1 MKADI
6 IVGVVISATLHG
18 GILFASY
25 FVKEKAVV
33 AAVQEEETVIE
44 IMQMPIIEPDEPDLP
59 PDEAP
64 PEEIEYVPPQQAD
77 VPTASIDSAFTQ
89 QIQPPPP
96 SMQRPT
102 GQMGIPAVTN
112 TAKATSGMKDLF
124 DLANLDQ
131 VPQPR
136 YQAQP
141 NYPFEMRRA
150 GIAGEVLVGFIV
162 DSEGKTVEIYAV
174 RSSQREFEAAAI
186 QAVSKWT
193 FRPGRKG
200 GRAVNTRMQVPI
212 VFSLNDR

>member
-1 MKADI
+1 MKLDI
-6 IVGVVISATLHG
+6 IVGVVLSAAIHG
-18 GILFASY
+18 GVLFASY
-25 FVKEKAVV
+25 LTKKEVVV
-33 AAVQEEETVIE
+33 AAVEEEETVIE
-44 IMQMPIIEPDEPDLP
+44 IMQMPIIEPDEPDVP

-96 SMQRPT
+96 SMQRPS
-102 GQMGIPAVTN
+102 GQMAIPAVS
-112 TAKATSGMKDLF
+112 TAKAASGMKDLF

-131 VPQPR
+131 VQQPR

-141 NYPFEMRRA
+141 QYPLEMRRA
-150 GIAGEVLVGFIV
+150 GITGEVVVGFIV
-162 DSEGKTVEIYAV
+162 DSQGKAIEVYAV
-174 RSSQREFEAAAI
+174 RSTQREFEAAAI
-186 QAVSKWT
+186 QAVGKWT

>member
-1 MKADI
+1 MKLDI
-6 IVGVVISATLHG
+6 IVGVVLSAAIHG
-18 GILFASY
+18 GVLFASY
-25 FVKEKAVV
+25 LTKKEVVV
-33 AAVQEEETVIE
+33 AAVEEEETVIE
-44 IMQMPIIEPDEPDLP
+44 IMQMPIIEPDEPDVP

-96 SMQRPT
+96 SMQRPS
-102 GQMGIPAVTN
+102 GQMAIPAVS
-112 TAKATSGMKDLF
+112 TAKAASGMKDLF

-141 NYPFEMRRA
+141 QYPFEMRRA
-150 GIAGEVLVGFIV
+150 GITGEVVVGFIV
-162 DSEGKTVEIYAV
+162 DSEGKAVEVYAV
-174 RSSQREFEAAAI
+174 RSTQREFEAAAI
-186 QAVSKWT
+186 QAVGKWT

>member
-1 MKADI
+1 M
-6 IVGVVISATLHG
+6 
-18 GILFASY
+18 
-25 FVKEKAVV
+25 
-33 AAVQEEETVIE
+33 IE
-44 IMQMPIIEPDEPDLP
+44 IMQMPIIEPDEPDVP

-96 SMQRPT
+96 SMQRPS
-102 GQMGIPAVTN
+102 GQMAIPAVSTS
-112 TAKATSGMKDLF
+112 KAASGMKDLF

-141 NYPFEMRRA
+141 QYPFEMRRA
-150 GIAGEVLVGFIV
+150 GITGEVVVGFIV
-162 DSEGKTVEIYAV
+162 DSQGKAIEVYAV
-174 RSSQREFEAAAI
+174 RSTQREFEAAAI
-186 QAVSKWT
+186 QAVGKWT

>member
-1 MKADI
+1 MKLDI
-6 IVGVVISATLHG
+6 IVGVVLSAAIHG
-18 GILFASY
+18 GVLFASY
-25 FVKEKAVV
+25 LTKKEVVV
-33 AAVQEEETVIE
+33 AAVEEEETVIE
-44 IMQMPIIEPDEPDLP
+44 IMQMPIIEPDEPDVP

-96 SMQRPT
+96 SMQRPS
-102 GQMGIPAVTN
+102 GQMAIPAVS
-112 TAKATSGMKDLF
+112 TAKAASGMKDLF

-141 NYPFEMRRA
+141 QYPFEMRRA
-150 GIAGEVLVGFIV
+150 GITGEVVVGFIV
-162 DSEGKTVEIYAV
+162 DSQGKAIEVYAV
-174 RSSQREFEAAAI
+174 RSTQRELEAAAI
-186 QAVSKWT
+186 QAVGKWT

>member
-1 MKADI
+1 MKLDI
-6 IVGVVISATLHG
+6 IVGVVLSAAIHG
-18 GILFASY
+18 GVLFASY
-25 FVKEKAVV
+25 LTKKEAVV
-33 AAVQEEETVIE
+33 AAVEEEETVIE
-44 IMQMPIIEPDEPDLP
+44 IMQMPIIEPDEPDVP

-96 SMQRPT
+96 SMQRPS
-102 GQMGIPAVTN
+102 GQMAIPAVS
-112 TAKATSGMKDLF
+112 TAKAASGMKDLF

-141 NYPFEMRRA
+141 QYPFEMRRA
-150 GIAGEVLVGFIV
+150 GITGEVVVGFIV
-162 DSEGKTVEIYAV
+162 DSQGKAIEVYAV
-174 RSSQREFEAAAI
+174 RSTQREFEAAAI
-186 QAVSKWT
+186 QAVGKWT

>member
-1 MKADI
+1 MKLDI
-6 IVGVVISATLHG
+6 IVGVVLSAAIHG
-18 GILFASY
+18 GVLFASY
-25 FVKEKAVV
+25 LTKKEAVV
-33 AAVQEEETVIE
+33 AAVEEEETVIE
-44 IMQMPIIEPDEPDLP
+44 IMQMPIIEPDEPDVP

-96 SMQRPT
+96 SMQRPS
-102 GQMGIPAVTN
+102 GQMAIPAVS
-112 TAKATSGMKDLF
+112 TAKAASGMKDLF

-141 NYPFEMRRA
+141 QYPFEMRRA
-150 GIAGEVLVGFIV
+150 GITGEVVVGFIV
-162 DSEGKTVEIYAV
+162 DSEGKAVEVYAV
-174 RSSQREFEAAAI
+174 RSTQREFEAAAI
-186 QAVSKWT
+186 QAVGKWT

>member
-1 MKADI
+1 MKLDI
-6 IVGVVISATLHG
+6 IVGVVLSAAIHG
-18 GILFASY
+18 GVLFASY
-25 FVKEKAVV
+25 LTKKEVVV
-33 AAVQEEETVIE
+33 AAVEEEETVIE
-44 IMQMPIIEPDEPDLP
+44 IMQMPIIEPDEPDVP

-96 SMQRPT
+96 SMQRPS
-102 GQMGIPAVTN
+102 GQMAIPAVS
-112 TAKATSGMKDLF
+112 TAKAASGMKDLF

-141 NYPFEMRRA
+141 QYPFEMRRA
-150 GIAGEVLVGFIV
+150 GITGEVVVGFIV
-162 DSEGKTVEIYAV
+162 DSQGKAIEVYAV
-174 RSSQREFEAAAI
+174 RSTQREFEAAAI
-186 QAVSKWT
+186 QAVGKWT

-212 VFSLNDR
+212 VFSLNNR

>member
-1 MKADI
+1 MKLDI
-6 IVGVVISATLHG
+6 IVGVVLSAAIHG
-18 GILFASY
+18 GVLFASY
-25 FVKEKAVV
+25 LTKKEVVV
-33 AAVQEEETVIE
+33 AAVEEEETVIE
-44 IMQMPIIEPDEPDLP
+44 IMQMPIIEPDEPDVP

-96 SMQRPT
+96 SMQRPS
-102 GQMGIPAVTN
+102 GQMAIPAVS
-112 TAKATSGMKDLF
+112 TAKAASGMKDLF

-141 NYPFEMRRA
+141 QYPFEMRRA
-150 GIAGEVLVGFIV
+150 GITGEVVVGFIV
-162 DSEGKTVEIYAV
+162 DSQGKAIEVYAV
-174 RSSQREFEAAAI
+174 RSTQREFEAAAI
-186 QAVSKWT
+186 QAVGKWT

-212 VFSLNDR
+212 VFSLHDR

>member
-1 MKADI
+1 MKLDI
-6 IVGVVISATLHG
+6 IVGVVLSAAIHG
-18 GILFASY
+18 GVLFASY
-25 FVKEKAVV
+25 LTKKEVVV
-33 AAVQEEETVIE
+33 AAVEEEETVIE
-44 IMQMPIIEPDEPDLP
+44 IMQMPIIEPDEPDVP

-96 SMQRPT
+96 SMQRPS
-102 GQMGIPAVTN
+102 GQMAIPAVS
-112 TAKATSGMKDLF
+112 TAKAASGMKDLF

-141 NYPFEMRRA
+141 QYPFEMRRA
-150 GIAGEVLVGFIV
+150 GITGEVVVGFIV
-162 DSEGKTVEIYAV
+162 DSQGKAIEVYDV
-174 RSSQREFEAAAI
+174 RSTQREFEAAAI
-186 QAVSKWT
+186 QAVGKWT

>member
-1 MKADI
+1 MKRDI
-6 IVGVVISATLHG
+6 ILGVLISAAFHG
-18 GILFASY
+18 GLLFASN
-25 FVKEKAVV
+25 FIKKEAVV
-33 AAVQEEETVIE
+33 QKEEEEELVIMVE
-44 IMQMPIIEPDEPDLP
+44 QMPQIEPDEPEIP
-59 PDEAP
+59 TDEAP

-96 SMQRPT
+96 
-102 GQMGIPAVTN
+102 QMGKIQGQLTIPTR
-112 TAKATSGMKDLF
+112 TASAAASGMKDLF

-131 VPQPR
+131 VPQAR

-150 GIAGEVLVGFIV
+150 GITGEVLVGFIV
-162 DSEGKTVEIYAV
+162 DSEGRTVDVHAI

>member
-1 MKADI
+1 MKLDI
-6 IVGVVISATLHG
+6 IVGVVLSAAIHG
-18 GILFASY
+18 GVLFASY
-25 FVKEKAVV
+25 LTKKEVVV
-33 AAVQEEETVIE
+33 AAVEEEETVIE
-44 IMQMPIIEPDEPDLP
+44 IMQMPIIEPDVPDVP

-96 SMQRPT
+96 SMQRPS
-102 GQMGIPAVTN
+102 GQMAIPAVS
-112 TAKATSGMKDLF
+112 TAKAASGMKDLF

-141 NYPFEMRRA
+141 QYPFEMRRA
-150 GIAGEVLVGFIV
+150 GITGEVVVGFIV
-162 DSEGKTVEIYAV
+162 DSQGKAIEVYAV
-174 RSSQREFEAAAI
+174 RSTQREFEAAAI
-186 QAVSKWT
+186 QAVGKWT

>member
-6 IVGVVISATLHG
+6 IVGVLLSATIHG

-25 FVKEKAVV
+25 FTKKTV
-33 AAVQEEETVIE
+33 AAVVEEEEEPVIE

-77 VPTASIDSAFTQ
+77 VPTASIDSSFTQ

-96 SMQRPT
+96 SMQRPS
-102 GQMGIPAVTN
+102 GQMSIPAITN
-112 TAKATSGMKDLF
+112 TAQAASGMKDLF

-141 NYPFEMRRA
+141 QYPFEMRRA
-150 GIAGEVLVGFIV
+150 GIAGEVVVGFIV
-162 DSEGKTVEIYAV
+162 DSEGKTVEVHAV
-174 RSSQREFEAAAI
+174 RSTQREFEAAAI

>member
-1 MKADI
+1 MKTDI
-6 IVGVVISATLHG
+6 IVGVVVSAALHG
-18 GILFASY
+18 GILFASN
-25 FVKEKAVV
+25 FLKKDVV
-33 AAVQEEETVIE
+33 AAVEEEEETVIE
-44 IMQMPIIEPDEPDLP
+44 IMQMPIIEPDEPELP

-64 PEEIEYVPPQQAD
+64 PEEIEYIPPQQQD

-96 SMQRPT
+96 SMQRPS
-102 GQMGIPAVTN
+102 GQMSIPAVTSAA
-112 TAKATSGMKDLF
+112 TAASGMKDLF

-150 GIAGEVLVGFIV
+150 GITGEVVVGFIV
-162 DSEGKTVEIYAV
+162 DTQGKAVEVYAV
-174 RSSQREFEAAAI
+174 RSTQREFEAAAI

>member
-1 MKADI
+1 MKTDI
-6 IVGVVISATLHG
+6 IVGVLLSASLHG

-25 FVKEKAVV
+25 FSKKQVV
-33 AAVQEEETVIE
+33 AAAEEEEEAVIE
-44 IMQMPIIEPDEPDLP
+44 IMQMPIIEPDEPDVP

-96 SMQRPT
+96 SMQRPS
-102 GQMGIPAVTN
+102 GQMSIPAVS
-112 TAKATSGMKDLF
+112 TAKAASGMKDLF

-141 NYPFEMRRA
+141 QYPFEMRRA
-150 GIAGEVLVGFIV
+150 GITGEVVVGFIV
-162 DSEGKTVEIYAV
+162 DSEGKAVEVYAV
-174 RSSQREFEAAAI
+174 RSTQREFEAAAI

>member
-1 MKADI
+1 MKLDI
-6 IVGVVISATLHG
+6 IVGVVLSAAIHG
-18 GILFASY
+18 GVLFASY
-25 FVKEKAVV
+25 LTKKEVVV
-33 AAVQEEETVIE
+33 AAVEEEETVNE
-44 IMQMPIIEPDEPDLP
+44 IMQMPIIEPDEPDVP

-96 SMQRPT
+96 SMQRPS
-102 GQMGIPAVTN
+102 GQMAIPAVS
-112 TAKATSGMKDLF
+112 TAKAASGMKDLF

-141 NYPFEMRRA
+141 QYPFEMRRA
-150 GIAGEVLVGFIV
+150 GITGEVVVGFIV
-162 DSEGKTVEIYAV
+162 DSQGKAIEVYAV
-174 RSSQREFEAAAI
+174 RSTQREFEAAAI
-186 QAVSKWT
+186 QAVGKWT

>member
-1 MKADI
+1 
-6 IVGVVISATLHG
+6 
-18 GILFASY
+18 
-25 FVKEKAVV
+25 
-33 AAVQEEETVIE
+33 
-44 IMQMPIIEPDEPDLP
+44 MQMPIIEPDEPDVP

-96 SMQRPT
+96 SMQRPS
-102 GQMGIPAVTN
+102 GQMAIPAVS
-112 TAKATSGMKDLF
+112 TAKAASGMKDLF

-141 NYPFEMRRA
+141 QYPFEMRRA
-150 GIAGEVLVGFIV
+150 GITGEVVVGFIV
-162 DSEGKTVEIYAV
+162 DSQGKAIEVYAV
-174 RSSQREFEAAAI
+174 RSTQREFEAAAI
-186 QAVSKWT
+186 QAVGKWT

>member
-1 MKADI
+1 MKTDI
-6 IVGVVISATLHG
+6 IVGVLLSACLHG
-18 GILFASY
+18 GVLFASY
-25 FVKEKAVV
+25 LTKKDVV
-33 AAVQEEETVIE
+33 AAAVEEEEAVIE
-44 IMQMPIIEPDEPDLP
+44 IMQMPIIEPDEPDVP

-96 SMQRPT
+96 SMQRPS
-102 GQMGIPAVTN
+102 GQMAIPAVS
-112 TAKATSGMKDLF
+112 TAKAASGMKDLF

-141 NYPFEMRRA
+141 QYPFEMRRA
-150 GIAGEVLVGFIV
+150 GITGEVVVGFIV
-162 DSEGKTVEIYAV
+162 DSEGRAVEVYAV
-174 RSSQREFEAAAI
+174 RSTQREFEAAAI

>member
-1 MKADI
+1 MKLDI
-6 IVGVVISATLHG
+6 IVGVVLSAAIHG
-18 GILFASY
+18 GVLFASY
-25 FVKEKAVV
+25 LTKKEVVV
-33 AAVQEEETVIE
+33 AAVEEEETVIE
-44 IMQMPIIEPDEPDLP
+44 IMQMPIIEPDEPDVP

-96 SMQRPT
+96 SMQRPS
-102 GQMGIPAVTN
+102 GQMAIPAVS
-112 TAKATSGMKDLF
+112 TAKAASGMKDLF

-131 VPQPR
+131 VQQPR

-141 NYPFEMRRA
+141 QYPFEMRRA
-150 GIAGEVLVGFIV
+150 GITGEVVVGFIV
-162 DSEGKTVEIYAV
+162 DSQGKAIEVYAV
-174 RSSQREFEAAAI
+174 RSTQREFEAAAI
-186 QAVSKWT
+186 QAVGKWT